1 MATLSLSLAF
11 QTYNTYSAS
20 AESLSEIKQK
30 QEQNK
35 SEQSKKENELNHN
48 HGQQDQ
54 TLQQIEALQSSIEK
68 TAQDIKGKQQS
79 IDRTKANIEQL
90 KKEIGVLEKR
100 IAERDKLLK
109 ERVTSMYESGGAVS
123 YLDVL
128 LGSKD
133 FGDFIDR
140 VFALNVIA
148 EQDKTILEE
157 HKKDKMAVEDKKGKV
172 ESELISLNQDLK
184 ELEGLN
190 QQLSSQKK
198 QKDTLLASLKE
209 EESHIENDMMNL
221 QEQNELLAAQEATI
235 KAEIARAKREEEER
249 KKREAAQAAA
259 AAAAAAKAKAEAAA
273 REKSSNSGSSSAPAP
288 TPEPAPAPSH
298 SGHRDFITPTQGV
311 VTSGFGMRSSGMH
324 EGIDISKHG
333 GNVPVVAAASGTVSR
348 SYKSSSYGNVVFL
361 SSYIDG
367 QLYTTVYAH
376 MRMRN
381 VSSGQTVSQGQLL
394 GYQGN
399 TGHSFGQ
406 HLHFELHRGEW
417 NMAKS
422 NAINPRPY
430 IY

>member
-11 QTYNTYSAS
+11 QTYTTYSAS

-35 SEQSKKENELNHN
+35 SDQNKKENELNEN
-48 HGQQDQ
+48 HGQQDT
-54 TLQQIEALQSSIEK
+54 TLEQIEALQSSIQK
-68 TAQDIKGKQQS
+68 TAQDINNKQRS
-79 IDRTKANIEQL
+79 IEQTKANIENL
-90 KKEIGVLEKR
+90 KKEISVLEKR

-133 FGDFIDR
+133 FGDFIER

-157 HKKDKMAVEDKKGKV
+157 HRKDKMAVEEKKGKV
-172 ESELISLNQDLK
+172 ESELTSLSQELK

-190 QQLSSQKK
+190 QQLNSQKK

-209 EESHIENDMMNL
+209 EENHIHEDMMNL

-249 KKREAAQAAA
+249 KKREAA
-259 AAAAAAKAKAEAAA
+259 AAAAAAKAKAEAEAAA
-273 REKSSNSGSSSAPAP
+273 RAKSSNSSSSPAP
-288 TPEPAPAPSH
+288 RPEPAPAPSY
-298 SGHRDFITPTQGV
+298 SGHRDFIKPTQGI
-311 VTSGFGMRSSGMH
+311 VTSEFGNRSMGMH
-324 EGIDISKHG
+324 EGMDISKHG
-333 GNVPVVAAASGTVSR
+333 SNVPVVASASGTVSR

-361 SSYIDG
+361 SSYING

-376 MRMRN
+376 MTMRT

-417 NMAKS
+417 NQAKS